1 MYKIFKATLHSIVSN
16 IFEQKNLR
24 ASPLEPLFY
33 LQTELCR
40 QILTFLAYDSNL
52 GH

>member
-1 MYKIFKATLHSIVSN
+1 MNKIFKAALLSMVSN

-24 ASPLEPLFY
+24 ASPLEPLLY
-33 LQTELCR
+33 LQSELCR
-40 QILTFLAYDSNL
+40 QILTFLAYDGNL